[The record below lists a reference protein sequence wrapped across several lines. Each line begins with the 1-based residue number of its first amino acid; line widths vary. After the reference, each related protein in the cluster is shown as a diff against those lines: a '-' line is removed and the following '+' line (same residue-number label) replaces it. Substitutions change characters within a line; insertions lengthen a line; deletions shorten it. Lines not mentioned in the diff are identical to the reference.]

1 MDDRIQAAWANG
13 PLTLRVLKEALETSF
28 GKEIGDEAFQQ
39 AAQSALD
46 RGIIAAAGGGSVTLD
61 TRVRLP
67 DVALFTEAQ
76 LTARELQ
83 DFAGIVQDL
92 IRAAPELGLTFRV
105 SVIAEGAKPAP
116 DVIAALNELFARASR
131 KLRLEWA
138 VTIRLLSVRTP
149 ERRRPMAG
157 RLLGSR

>member
-1 MDDRIQAAWANG
+1 
-13 PLTLRVLKEALETSF
+13 
-28 GKEIGDEAFQQ
+28 
-39 AAQSALD
+39 LD
-46 RGIIAAAGGGSVTLD
+46 RGLIVPVSGVGGVVTLD

-149 ERRRPMAG
+149 
-157 RLLGSR
+157 